1 MVDQLTNV
9 AFYVTLT
16 TVIFELSQIMYYPG
30 FKQITRIFFT
40 LSNLITCI
48 ALVTIGMKKRNA
60 LVLLPISLGVYNYLY
75 IQDERHKEDK
85 HHPRTWEAMNIFALL
100 LLGYYMKCM

>member
-1 MVDQLTNV
+1 
-9 AFYVTLT
+9 
-16 TVIFELSQIMYYPG
+16 
-30 FKQITRIFFT
+30 
-40 LSNLITCI
+40 
-48 ALVTIGMKKRNA
+48 MKKRNA